1 MDLSNQKYTELVDLI
16 YAVTDSFD
24 GWQVFCK
31 ELSLAL
37 DAASTQISTLDLQN
51 LSLAFTVFD
60 GQRDSAEYY
69 AAEIEAMKV
78 PVNQDPRWLL
88 ALAMIPDEWVQ
99 CHKLFGD
106 STADFVQTHQQMI
119 STFGARYSAGC
130 KLFQDQEILAL
141 LIILTSELRQ
151 PLSETEFNFINRLTP
166 HIKRVIQ
173 LQKHLYR
180 FSMAALVGYAMINK
194 LHQPVILLS
203 LTGTVLHVNTA
214 ATHLMQQTEIIKIQ
228 NNNFAMPEPYLGEF
242 QKNCQAFELCYR
254 TGNYIAELEKN
265 DTCVRIMHSDE
276 ETMFVFSSLIL
287 PETSMKS
294 FGTRPLIMLTFY
306 HPDFAP
312 PVDSQLLS
320 TALNLT
326 PAECRIALLLLEGLS
341 LKEIASENNV
351 SIDTVKKQLQS
362 IYEKTDTNKQVD
374 LVKLLLNFPRSFS

>member
-1 MDLSNQKYTELVDLI
+1 MDLSEQKYSELVDLI

-24 GWQVFCK
+24 GWQTFCT

-37 DAASTQISTLDLQN
+37 DATSTQISTLDLQN

-60 GQRDSAEYY
+60 GLRDSAEYY

-78 PVNQDPRWLL
+78 PVEKDPRWLL
-88 ALAMIPDEWVQ
+88 ALSMIPDEWVQ

-119 STFGARYSAGC
+119 ATFGARYSAGC
-130 KLFQDQEILAL
+130 KLFQDKEILAL
-141 LIILTSELRQ
+141 LIILTSESRQ
-151 PLSETEFNFINRLTP
+151 PLTETDFNFINRLTP
-166 HIKRVIQ
+166 HIKRVMH

-180 FSMAALVGYAMINK
+180 FSMGALVGYSMINK

-203 LTGTVLHVNTA
+203 LTGAVMHANTA
-214 ATHLMQQTEIIKIQ
+214 AMRLMEQTEIIKIQ
-228 NNNFAMPEPYLGEF
+228 NNRFEMPSPYLEEF
-242 QKNCQAFELCYR
+242 QQSCQQFELFYR
-254 TGNYIAELEKN
+254 AGNYISDLDKN
-265 DTCVRIMHSDE
+265 DSCVKIMHSND
-276 ETMFVFSSLIL
+276 ETMYVFSSLIL

-294 FGTRPLIMLTFY
+294 FGTRPLVMLTFY

-326 PAECRIALLLLEGLS
+326 PAECRIALLLLEGFS
-341 LKEIASENNV
+341 PKEIASENNV
-351 SIDTVKKQLQS
+351 TVDTVKKQLKS
-362 IYEKTDTNKQVD
+362 IYEKTDTHKQSD
-374 LVKLLLNFPRSFS
+374 LVKLLLSFPRKFS

>member
-24 GWQVFCK
+24 GWQTFCK
-31 ELSLAL
+31 ELSRAL
-37 DAASTQISTLDLQN
+37 DATSTQISTLDLQN
-51 LSLAFTVFD
+51 CSLAFTVFD

-69 AAEIEAMKV
+69 SAELDALKR
-78 PVNQDPRWLL
+78 PVQDDPRWLL
-88 ALAMIPDEWVQ
+88 AMAMNPDEWVQ
-99 CHKLFGD
+99 CHKFFAEG
-106 STADFVQTHQQMI
+106 AEEFVQSHQQMI
-119 STFGARYSAGC
+119 ATFGARYSAGY
-130 KLFQDQEILAL
+130 KLLYDQDILAL
-141 LIILTSELRQ
+141 LVVLTSESRQ
-151 PLSETEFNFINRLTP
+151 PLTDTDMAFINRLTP

-180 FSMAALVGYAMINK
+180 FSMGALVGYSMINK

-203 LTGTVLHVNTA
+203 LTGTVLHTNTA
-214 ATHLMQQTEIIKIQ
+214 ATYLMQQTEIIKIH
-228 NNNFAMPEPYLGEF
+228 NNNFEMPEPYLGEF

-254 TGNYIAELEKN
+254 AGNYIAELEKN

-341 LKEIASENNV
+341 LKEIASENMV